1 MQDPAVNGGAAAF
14 QLAVNGTPQF
24 PQEERHLK
32 CPRCES
38 TNTKFCYYNN
48 YNLSQPR
55 HFCKDCRRY
64 WTKGGALRKVP
75 VGGATRKTSSK
86 RSSAAAAVPPSAAA
100 SPPPPPRSLGAAA
113 GATPNPEDPARPRPP
128 PLLQLPPALERPRRS
143 FRRRPAL
150 LRSSVAGAMA
160 ENALQLEKIQS
171 WSTPPSIFHFLVEI
185 RSLRP
190 FFSNSIYKNI
200 DIYLYPGLLFFL

>member
-14 QLAVNGTPQF
+14 QLAVNGAPQF

-86 RSSAAAAVPPSAAA
+86 RSSAAAAAVPPSAAA
-100 SPPPPPRSLGAAA
+100 SPPPPTPAASA
-113 GATPNPEDPARPRPP
+113 PP
-128 PLLQLPPALERPRRS
+128 PLQIPR
-143 FRRRPAL
+143 
-150 LRSSVAGAMA
+150 
-160 ENALQLEKIQS
+160 IQPVPDRHLFFS
-171 WSTPPSIFHFLVEI
+171 
-185 RSLRP
+185 SLRP
-190 FFSNSIYKNI
+190 SNDPADHSAAAPLSSGAPSLEQWQRTHYN
-200 DIYLYPGLLFFL
+200 